1 MSISDSDISSPTVT
15 IVIGATEIVTKI
27 DYEIF
32 TELAKLINKVVRA
45 RHQQCQLAIE
55 SVETEIKRIFSIF
68 TSLSGL
74 FDAEV

>member
-45 RHQQCQLAIE
+45 RHQQCQLAI
-55 SVETEIKRIFSIF
+55 VETEIKRIFSIF